1 MDRDTGS
8 LLKTDQSLKK
18 PVALY
23 NKKILLLKLHLFKI
37 TKTIRLSQIH
47 TKGRCIEADIN
58 FVIIVFNAL

>member
-8 LLKTDQSLKK
+8 LLKTDQSFKK

-23 NKKILLLKLHLFKI
+23 NKILLLKLHLFKI
-37 TKTIRLSQIH
+37 TKTTRLSQIH
-47 TKGRCIEADIN
+47 TKRRCIKADIN